1 MDCVVGISVLKERLL
16 CFRRCLMRLMPSCCW
31 DQTGC
36 SWAQY
41 KVIIGQFGWNGKLQ
55 YYLDLWHDHPQ
66 RRWLQRPEVLAM
78 L

>member
-1 MDCVVGISVLKERLL
+1 
-16 CFRRCLMRLMPSCCW
+16 MRLMPSCCW

-55 YYLDLWHDHPQ
+55 YYLDLWHGHPQ
-66 RRWLQRPEVLAM
+66 RRWLERPEVLAM

>member
-1 MDCVVGISVLKERLL
+1 MVSCV
-16 CFRRCLMRLMPSCCW
+16 CCW

-41 KVIIGQFGWNGKLQ
+41 KVIIGPFGWNGKLQ

-66 RRWLQRPEVLAM
+66 RRWLRRPEVLAM

>member
-1 MDCVVGISVLKERLL
+1 MPSEFLLKERHVLS
-16 CFRRCLMRLMPSCCW
+16 FSHASCCW

-55 YYLDLWHDHPQ
+55 YYLDLWHGHPQ